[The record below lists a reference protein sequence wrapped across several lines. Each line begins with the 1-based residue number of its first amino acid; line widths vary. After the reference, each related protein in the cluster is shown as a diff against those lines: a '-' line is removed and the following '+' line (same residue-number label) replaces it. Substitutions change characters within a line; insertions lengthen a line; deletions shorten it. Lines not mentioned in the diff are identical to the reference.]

1 MIESLVIVAFACI
14 CLIVVTILGS
24 LHLSFLAAD
33 LRKIY
38 EEELWEYRKNTGNMI
53 TYDQRQFKKP
63 IRRKKGN

>member
-1 MIESLVIVAFACI
+1 MTESLIILALSCV
-14 CLIVVTILGS
+14 CLIIVTVFAS
-24 LHLSFLAAD
+24 LHLAFLAAE

-38 EEELWEYRKNTGNMI
+38 EKELWEYRKNTGNMI